1 MALPRRTL
9 LQLGLAIVAIST
21 AAPLVQAAA
30 PAPAIS
36 VAALRVAIAAAV
48 LLLLAAPTLGPALRR
63 LPRRELGL
71 LGLSGL
77 LLGAHF
83 GVWIASLGLT
93 STAASV
99 ALVATNPI
107 FAALFGLL
115 LGDRVAPREW
125 LGIAVAVA
133 GCAVLAGGDW
143 SAGGDAVLGD
153 ALALLGAAL
162 AAGSLVLGRRLRAA
176 LPLLPYLASINAV
189 AASGLLVVAA
199 AIDAPLLSLPVPSYA
214 AIAAAALVASLGGH
228 SLLAAAARRAPAHL
242 VALAILGEPIGAS
255 LLTWACFGDAPPVLA
270 VVGGGIALAGIAAGF
285 TGRTR

>member
-1 MALPRRTL
+1 MPLSRRAL
-9 LQLGLAIVAIST
+9 LQLGLAIAAIST

-36 VAALRVAIAAAV
+36 VAALRVTIAAAV
-48 LLLLAAPTLGPALRR
+48 LLALAAPTLSAVLRR
-63 LPRRELGL
+63 LTRRELGL

-107 FAALFGLL
+107 FAAGFGLL
-115 LGDRVAPREW
+115 LGDRVSTREW

-133 GCAVLAGGDW
+133 GCLVLAGGDW
-143 SAGGDAVLGD
+143 SAGGDALLGD
-153 ALALLGAAL
+153 ALAVLGAAL
-162 AAGSLVLGRRLRAA
+162 AAGSLVLGRRLRGA
-176 LPLLPYLASINAV
+176 LPLLPYLACVNTV
-189 AASGLLVVAA
+189 AATGLLVVAVA
-199 AIDAPLLSLPVPSYA
+199 VGAPLVSLPGHSLG
-214 AIAAAALVASLGGH
+214 AIAAAALIASLGGH
-228 SLLAAAARRAPAHL
+228 SLLAAAARHTPTHL

-255 LLTWACFGDAPPVLA
+255 LLTWAWFGEAPPLLA
-270 VVGGGIALAGIAAGF
+270 VIGGGIALLGIAAGF
-285 TGRTR
+285 SGARR